1 MSGFRLIVVPY
12 ELGRLRHGVGLGAE
26 ALLAAG
32 AEAALASA
40 GAPVMTDLVVFDES
54 FERTGYGEVDASFD
68 LIRAVAERVSAAID
82 AGAFPVLLGG
92 SCFNGVGVVAGLREP
107 SPAVVWLDAHS
118 DFNTPDTAIS
128 GYFDGMGLAVL
139 AGDAWQALHATVP
152 GARPV
157 PQTAMVLAGA
167 RDFEPPE
174 EVRLAACEIVQV
186 AAAELAT
193 PDALVAAAG
202 ALAPEPTGI
211 YLHLDLD
218 VLDEAVAPVNVYSAP
233 GGITGEQLADVAE
246 AMCRECP
253 VRAVS
258 LTVYDPGVDPDGRL
272 PPIAMEVLRRIAAA
286 SAG

>member
-1 MSGFRLIVVPY
+1 M
-12 ELGRLRHGVGLGAE
+12 
-26 ALLAAG
+26 
-32 AEAALASA
+32 
-40 GAPVMTDLVVFDES
+40 VVFDET

-68 LIRAVAERVSAAID
+68 LIRAVAERVSAAR
-82 AGAFPVLLGG
+82 AEGAFPVLLGG

-107 SPAVVWLDAHS
+107 SPGVVWLDAHS

-174 EVRLAACEIVQV
+174 EVRLAACDIAQIG
-186 AAAELAT
+186 AERMST
-193 PDALVAAAG
+193 PDALLDAVR
-202 ALAPEPTGI
+202 ALEPEPTGI

-218 VLDEAVAPVNVYSAP
+218 VLDEAVAPVNVYHAP
-233 GGITGEQLADVAE
+233 
-246 AMCRECP
+246 
-253 VRAVS
+253 
-258 LTVYDPGVDPDGRL
+258 
-272 PPIAMEVLRRIAAA
+272 AA
-286 SAG
+286 SQASSWPTSPRRCAASSLCARSR